1 MKCFSRI
8 FWDVP
13 KYQKA
18 VRSLVSPD
26 MSCPYSLLSMLS
38 FEKAILEIGYYG
50 NLSFNSQVQV
60 PRTFLYLVTLWFVK
74 VQGVG
79 GRVRVSWQNGF
90 RGGEGTNNH
99 NYFNCQVSRV
109 YFWQNKRSIFF
120 HQSTTTRNFLKQ
132 AEHWSNDSKWSRK
145 SDEWFWGNYGK
156 AITSAWYGSAVC
168 WRMLLT
174 VQLTRCTWCK
184 SWPL

>member
-99 NYFNCQVSRV
+99 NYFNCQVSQV
-109 YFWQNKRSIFF
+109 YFWQNKKSLLCVHTSELSEAGR
-120 HQSTTTRNFLKQ
+120 TLVEWLKVI
-132 AEHWSNDSKWSRK
+132 EKKWWMVLGKLWKSNYFSLIWIS
-145 SDEWFWGNYGK
+145 
-156 AITSAWYGSAVC
+156 C
-168 WRMLLT
+168 LLKN
-174 VQLTRCTWCK
+174 VVNC
-184 SWPL
+184 SVN